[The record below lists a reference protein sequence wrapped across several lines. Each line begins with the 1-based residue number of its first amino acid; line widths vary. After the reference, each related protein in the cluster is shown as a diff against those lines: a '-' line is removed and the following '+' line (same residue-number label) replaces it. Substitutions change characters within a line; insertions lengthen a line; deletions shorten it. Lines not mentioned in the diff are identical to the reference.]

1 MANLRIPARLFWPHR
16 EEKSLTH
23 VTKVAK
29 FLDDSNGENVTSD
42 CFKIHRSY
50 SISFNLSN
58 VGSIFWVCIWKYLS
72 LEKEKRK
79 LLCCVHLHHK
89 TARKIRKFHEAVV
102 QRRLRI
108 VQKSVRHVQSCCF
121 AKINL
126 LLFCC
131 FLCCRCL
138 LLWSRNFAT
147 MVTWR
152 HTSPLYSSIDERGE
166 TAVFAGY
173 AWADLGG
180 ECRGCAPPP
189 LRWPAVF

>member
-16 EEKSLTH
+16 EEKSLPH

-29 FLDDSNGENVTSD
+29 FLGDSNGENVTSD

-58 VGSIFWVCIWKYLS
+58 VGKIFWVCTWKYLS
-72 LEKEKRK
+72 LEKEKENF
-79 LLCCVHLHHK
+79 CVVFTYSMK
-89 TARKIRKFHEAVV
+89 RARKIGKFHEAVV
-102 QRRLRI
+102 QQRLRN
-108 VQKSVRHVQSCCF
+108 VQKSVQSCCF

-152 HTSPLYSSIDERGE
+152 HTSPLYSSGDERGE

-173 AWADLGG
+173 AGVDVRGG
-180 ECRGCAPPP
+180 CRGCAPPP
-189 LRWPAVF
+189 PR